1 MDTAPQSAGVS
12 IGPVSGHSNPRS
24 GNLNRLEAIYGGRI
38 FPERPENA
46 EIGRNGGFSH
56 RQVWPAMLRR
66 RRPAA
71 RHSLPASCHR

>member
-1 MDTAPQSAGVS
+1 MIHP
-12 IGPVSGHSNPRS
+12 
-24 GNLNRLEAIYGGRI
+24 EYRI

-71 RHSLPASCHR
+71 RHSLPASCHRRTGLETIYPRAMRDNIRYHMLY